1 MGSLTLTTVNAIHA
15 SSTLGTSA
23 APIQRL
29 EGMGLSQ
36 GQAWGA
42 MLLVLLFALLL
53 GLLAVRRWKR
63 TKRSSAAPTSYPY
76 AGEQTIPIG
85 ELGREGI
92 VNPQPSAPWAWSATL
107 PPQQIKTPLPASM
120 PLPENFNVEEFV
132 SVAKLQFIK
141 LQAAWDA
148 GAREVLREYTT
159 NELYGRILMGLG
171 ERAANLSQT
180 EVITLDADVLGVHG
194 GSGGFDEIAVVRFR
208 GMLRETLD
216 APAQA
221 FDEIWNLTRKEPG
234 TWLLAGIERLTLGQ
248 TGSQYAD
255 PNATADPFAGPQTLQ
270 QIF

>member
-1 MGSLTLTTVNAIHA
+1 MYTA
-15 SSTLGTSA
+15 STLGTST
-23 APIQRL
+23 APIRWL
-29 EGMGLSQ
+29 LGMGLSL

-42 MLLVLLFALLL
+42 I
-53 GLLAVRRWKR
+53 LLAVLFTLLLALLGVRRWMR
-63 TKRSSAAPTSYPY
+63 TKRPSAAPMSYPY
-76 AGEQTIPIG
+76 AGEQTIPMG

-107 PPQQIKTPLPASM
+107 PPQQAKAQLPASM
-120 PLPENFNVEEFV
+120 PLPENFDVEAFV

-171 ERAANLSQT
+171 EREASFSQT
-180 EVITLDADVLGVHG
+180 DVITLDADVLGVHG

-208 GMLRETLD
+208 GMLREALD

-221 FDEIWNLTRKEPG
+221 FDEIWNLTRREPG

-255 PNATADPFAGPQTLQ
+255 PNAMADPFAGPQTLQ